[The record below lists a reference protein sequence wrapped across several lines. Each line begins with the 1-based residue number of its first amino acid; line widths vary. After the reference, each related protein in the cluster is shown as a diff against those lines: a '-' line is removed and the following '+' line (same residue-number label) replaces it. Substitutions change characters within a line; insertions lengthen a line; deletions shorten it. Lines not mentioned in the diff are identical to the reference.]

1 MPGSSGAGDLVRKTA
16 HLVLGIASLSGH
28 VLSLSPALLS
38 LVVLVTMLVVVLILF
53 VGASSDPGPDGGA
66 DACPDAATDPMRSR
80 SSAAAAAA
88 ADPNRSDPLHHTC
101 TERCISARST
111 LSGIGFK
118 IERYM
123 SIIFLKN
130 VS

>member
-53 VGASSDPGPDGGA
+53 VGGSSDPGPDGGA
-66 DACPDAATDPMRSR
+66 DAFPDAATDPMRSR
-80 SSAAAAAA
+80 SSAAEVLVV
-88 ADPNRSDPLHHTC
+88 R
-101 TERCISARST
+101 ISGVCFGT
-111 LSGIGFK
+111 LLSNNK
-118 IERYM
+118 LASR
-123 SIIFLKN
+123 LPD
-130 VS
+130 